1 MRAPKGFGL
10 AMATEQ
16 ASNSKVD
23 LTEVL
28 NSIRTA
34 AAQQYKDKD
43 GVPYCTVPIKR
54 LKGWLLDLESFCA
67 LSNDKDATSRAL
79 QEARDSVTA
88 LMHAAAGRESRMAE
102 LEDVIAANDK
112 ARALAAAEQ
121 AKSIAALKAKIATE
135 TVNRTELEKSKAETI
150 KAIAAAERARSSPEA
165 KFSPDTASA
174 LAKELGGLKND
185 LKECDARLAQTRAA
199 LGASNVALDSAHK
212 IVAAKTRAL
221 EEAKAEKAIFVK
233 QLAAARLGN
242 VDLFLEEDVDYAKL
256 ELVFGATGV
265 AKLKKVLSIQSWDVR
280 GRIQAL
286 TGFFAN
292 ASKSSQ
298 TRFAAFVK
306 MLNYA
311 LDVLKTSA
319 STWVAILAPW
329 VNVILKDVVMFELK
343 PVAVYR
349 TDLKAKIDAVKALGP
364 GTSTGLKLYKSERT
378 ASRPA
383 WGDVARARRD
393 RVYSLVRR
401 AALKSKALA
410 SAVSATLSAAVTTAR
425 GALKSAGL
433 FAKRMS
439 RLAQAAFVTLVVF
452 VRGNEP
458 TTSEA
463 DPVDDDTTGSSDSK
477 PIEMIDSAVAAE

>member
-16 ASNSKVD
+16 ASNSRVD

-34 AAQQYKDKD
+34 ASQQYKDKD
-43 GVPYCTVPIKR
+43 GVPYSTVPIKR

-67 LSNDKDATSRAL
+67 MSNDKDATSHAL

-88 LMHAAAGRESRMAE
+88 LMHAAAGRDSRMAE
-102 LEDVIAANDK
+102 LEDIIAANDK
-112 ARALAAAEQ
+112 ARAQTASEQ
-121 AKSIAALKAKIATE
+121 AKSIAALKSKIASE
-135 TVNRTELEKSKAETI
+135 TILRAELEASKADTI
-150 KAIAAAERARSSPEA
+150 KAIAAAERARSAPEA

-174 LAKELGGLKND
+174 LAKELGDLKSD

-221 EEAKAEKAIFVK
+221 EEAKAERAIFVK

-256 ELVFGATGV
+256 ELVFGASGL

-311 LDVLKTSA
+311 LDVLKTST

-329 VNVILKDVVMFELK
+329 VNVILKDVIMFELK

-349 TDLKAKIDAVKALGP
+349 TDLKAKIDAVRALGP
-364 GTSTGLKLYKSERT
+364 SASTGVKLQKSESTVKRST
-378 ASRPA
+378 

-393 RVYSLVRR
+393 RVYSLVQR
-401 AALKSKALA
+401 AAAKSKALT
-410 SAVSATLSAAVTTAR
+410 SAVTATLSAAAVSAK
-425 GALKSAGL
+425 GALKSFGRLAS
-433 FAKRMS
+433 RVS
-439 RLAQAAFVTLVVF
+439 RLARASFLALVVF
-452 VRGNEP
+452 ASGGGPSTANP
-458 TTSEA
+458 TPA
-463 DPVDDDTTGSSDSK
+463 DDDSAGSSDDK
-477 PIEMIDSAVAAE
+477 PIQLVDDAVAAE

>member
-16 ASNSKVD
+16 ASTSKVD

-34 AAQQYKDKD
+34 ASQQYKDKD
-43 GVPYCTVPIKR
+43 GVPYSTVPIKR

-67 LSNDKDATSRAL
+67 MSNDRDATSRAL
-79 QEARDSVTA
+79 QDARDSVTA

-102 LEDVIAANDK
+102 LEDIVAANDK
-112 ARALAAAEQ
+112 ARAKAASEQ
-121 AKSIAALKAKIATE
+121 ARSIAALKAKIASE
-135 TVNRTELEKSKAETI
+135 QIVRAELEKSKAETI
-150 KAIAAAERARSSPEA
+150 KAIEAAERARSAPEA
-165 KFSPDTASA
+165 KFSPDVASA
-174 LAKELGGLKND
+174 LAQELSGLKSD
-185 LKECDARLAQTRAA
+185 LKECDARMAQTRAA
-199 LGASNVALDSAHK
+199 LNASNVALDSAHK

-221 EEAKAEKAIFVK
+221 EDAKAEKAIFVK

-319 STWVAILAPW
+319 TTWVAILAPW
-329 VNVILKDVVMFELK
+329 VNVILKDVIMFELK

-364 GTSTGLKLYKSERT
+364 GVSAGVKLHRATNTTERLT
-378 ASRPA
+378 
-383 WGDVARARRD
+383 WGDVARKRRD
-393 RVYSLVRR
+393 RVYSLVQR

-410 SAVSATLSAAVTTAR
+410 SAVSATLSAAAASSR
-425 GALKSAGL
+425 GALKAVGRFVRRTSHT
-433 FAKRMS
+433 AK
-439 RLAQAAFVTLVVF
+439 ATFWALVVF
-452 VRGNEP
+452 VRGGEP
-458 TTSEA
+458 ITAKAESA
-463 DPVDDDTTGSSDSK
+463 DDDTAGSCDDK
-477 PIEMIDSAVAAE
+477 PIEMVDVVVAAE